1 MSGADALWAIH
12 IKGPDDIVSAPS
24 KDAAE
29 REAAILNRYFA
40 SMRKREHAPT
50 MRAAVVE
57 WPYAA
62 LDHTKLLGRDW
73 DKEGNR
79 K

>member
-1 MSGADALWAIH
+1 MDEQTLWAIH
-12 IKGPDDIVSAPS
+12 IAGSDDIVPAPS
-24 KDAAE
+24 KDSAE

-40 SMRKREHAPT
+40 SMSRRENAPT
-50 MRAAVVE
+50 LRAAVVE